1 MRIIRPTAVTHTV
14 LASSS
19 VPETDYP
26 EWAAGTTYALGA
38 RVIVTASHQVF
49 ESLAAGN
56 LGHNPATDLSD
67 PPKWLAL
74 GATNRWRMF
83 DATIGSV
90 TAQADAVSVQLA
102 PGLINAVALFGL
114 QAGSVTITMMNGA
127 ELVYSRTVELV
138 APLSEAGFY
147 AYCFEPISRRSDV
160 VVWDLPAYPAATLQ
174 VVVSQPDGVAEVG
187 LLVVGVAKR
196 LGSARWGCKF
206 GIVDYSRKE
215 RDEFGNWTVVER
227 SFSKSATAT
236 AEIKTSEVS
245 ALHKLLSSLR
255 AVPVVW
261 EVAEG
266 VEAGLIYGYYKSFA
280 IPLSYPTVSYCDL
293 DIEGLT

>member
-1 MRIIRPTAVTHTV
+1 MRIIRPTAVTDTV

-26 EWAAGTTYALGA
+26 EWVAGTTYALGA
-38 RVIVTASHQVF
+38 RVIIAASHQVF

-56 LGHNPATDLSD
+56 LGHNPITDASN

-83 DATIGSV
+83 DTMIGSV
-90 TAQADAVSVQLA
+90 TAQAEAVSVQLA
-102 PGLINAVALFGL
+102 PGLINALALFGL

-138 APLSEAGFY
+138 SPLGESSFY
-147 AYCFEPISRRSDV
+147 AYCFEPISRRVDI
-160 VVWDLPAYPAATLQ
+160 VVWDLPAYPGATLQ
-174 VVVSQPDGVAEVG
+174 MQVSQPDGVAEVG
-187 LLVVGVAKR
+187 LLVVGLAKR

-245 ALHKLLSSLR
+245 ALHKLLASLR

-266 VEAGLIYGYYKSFA
+266 VEAGLIYGYYKSFS